1 MLHAIESFYGK
12 ASSDAAKE
20 VAIALKHLYDADV
33 LEEEATKTLGMAMV
47 YTLFKVAKNGDVEDA
62 ANDEM
67 AKNEINKRGDT
78 ADEKIQ
84 KLDAELARYK
94 EQIKSV
100 MCTLRADLLVFF
112 PTIATALFDNNVA

>member
-1 MLHAIESFYGK
+1 MEIM
-12 ASSDAAKE
+12 
-20 VAIALKHLYDADV
+20 
-33 LEEEATKTLGMAMV
+33 ATKTLGMAMV